1 MMEFFH
7 FSFNIERVQENQS
20 FDIKGTEWTPYQEI
34 LTWDGT
40 QYSVCSW
47 QHLIKSSSDL
57 VDLFS
62 CTEISFLTVF
72 SCDL

>member
-1 MMEFFH
+1 MEFFTFH
-7 FSFNIERVQENQS
+7 SISKELVQENQS

-47 QHLIKSSSDL
+47 QHLI
-57 VDLFS
+57 
-62 CTEISFLTVF
+62 
-72 SCDL
+72 

>member
-1 MMEFFH
+1 MEFFH

-47 QHLIKSSSDL
+47 QHLI
-57 VDLFS
+57 
-62 CTEISFLTVF
+62 
-72 SCDL
+72 